1 MSREKPKT
9 DWHFVG
15 YLVLVFG
22 VIIVIS
28 KLIGHPSAPVPVEET
43 KPAEKSVEATS
54 KPETTVQADAALKA
68 IRAEPKVKDVLY
80 QPGQAVEWQVGV
92 LDDGTPRHGYA
103 SYICE
108 VLSEQGADTADTVVR
123 IVDIAKVANGTNFRD
138 ASLGSVRCRDG
149 SRSMP

>member
-9 DWHFVG
+9 DWQFVG

-28 KLIGHPSAPVPVEET
+28 KLTGHPAASVPAEAAKPV
-43 KPAEKSVEATS
+43 EKSVEATS
-54 KPETTVQADAALKA
+54 KPETTVQAAAALKA

-92 LDDGTPRHGYA
+92 LDNGTPRYGYA

-108 VLSEQGADTADTVVR
+108 VLSELGAATADTVVR
-123 IVDIAKVANGTNFRD
+123 IIDIAKVANGTSSRD